1 MGVKVGEFP
10 AGVVK
15 LIWIRDQGACAMCG
29 RSLVATRRGYPD
41 YEGGWSVQHREARG
55 KGGASRKYGR
65 VARPWLTLASNGVL
79 MCGDGVTGCHG
90 DVETRERARGFAL
103 GFVVS
108 AIGVRRPAS
117 VPIKHAAHGW
127 VTLDDVGGWD
137 PAEAPEEEAIA
148 A

>member
-1 MGVKVGEFP
+1 MKVGEFP
-10 AGVVK
+10 ADVVT
-15 LIWIRDQGACAMCG
+15 LIWIRDQGSCAMCG
-29 RSLVATRRGYPD
+29 RALLATRRGLPD

-55 KGGASRKYGR
+55 KGGAPRKHGR
-65 VARPWLTLASNGVL
+65 DVRPWLTRASNGVL

-90 DVETRERARGFAL
+90 DVETRNRAGGFAL

-117 VPIKHAAHGW
+117 VPIKHALHGW
-127 VTLDDVGGWD
+127 VTLTDAGGFE